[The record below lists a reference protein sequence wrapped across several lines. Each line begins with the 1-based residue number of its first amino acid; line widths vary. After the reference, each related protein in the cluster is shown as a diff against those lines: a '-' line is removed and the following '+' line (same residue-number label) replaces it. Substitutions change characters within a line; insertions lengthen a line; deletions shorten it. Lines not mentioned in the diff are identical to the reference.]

1 MIKEI
6 LAEKEPIAYRT
17 LQHALSEGKVAHSY
31 LFSGEYSP
39 LKIDAAI
46 LLAQSIIEGK
56 GRFADEESPV
66 SQRIR
71 NRQYLDFLYLDGYK
85 GLIKKETVS
94 SLIERFSATAVE
106 ESGRKVYIVANV
118 NNMNVNGINA
128 LLKFME
134 EPSGQ
139 NYGIF
144 ITDRK
149 EDVLP
154 TIVSRCQEVPFLQRD
169 FSAVEEE
176 YLHSGFEESDAHLLA
191 EILHNYDPEF
201 DKDNEFFQNAK
212 DFVYQ
217 TIDLL
222 DKKDYIPVLY
232 YRDLYSLYSNR
243 DDMKVCTD
251 YYLDIM
257 IRMLEDAI
265 GDIRID
271 DEEYNGKLRKLKAH
285 DPAKL
290 LEIFE
295 DARDKTLLMPER
307 KLLFDAIAYAIIS
320 YI

>member
-17 LQHALSEGKVAHSY
+17 LGHALSEGRVAHSY

-56 GRFADEESPV
+56 GRFADEESPL
-66 SQRIR
+66 SLRIR
-71 NRQYLDFLYLDGYK
+71 SRQYLDFLYLDGYK

-106 ESGRKVYIVANV
+106 ESGKKVYIIANV

-149 EDVLP
+149 EDLLP
-154 TIVSRCQEVPFLQRD
+154 TIISRCQEIPFLQRD
-169 FSAVEEE
+169 FSAVEQE
-176 YLHSGFEESDAHLLA
+176 YLQNGFEESDAHLLSG
-191 EILHNYDPEF
+191 IMHNYDPEF
-201 DKDNEFFQNAK
+201 DKDDEYFRNAK

-222 DKKDYIPVLY
+222 DRRDYIPVLF
-232 YRDLYSLYSNR
+232 YRELYPLYSGK
-243 DDMKVCTD
+243 DGMKTCTD

-257 IRMLEDAI
+257 IRMLEDTIA
-265 GDIRID
+265 DETID
-271 DEEYNGKLRKLKAH
+271 DEEYNGKLQALKAH
-285 DPAKL
+285 DPARL